1 MSVIFKYDSWAGP
14 KKFIKFMSTMQ
25 CVSTSEEP
33 ETIEN
38 GEQEVSGMPCSQTD
52 LDDNS
57 MINHQI
63 TATSEVASKDDQDEK
78 EDDGDTKKDQEQDN
92 IAHEEEKATAPTKME
107 SELEG
112 WSKSLDDSLEAAGD

>member
-63 TATSEVASKDDQDEK
+63 TATSEVTSKDDQNKKSGKKDEEVKKKNLMIEEK
-78 EDDGDTKKDQEQDN
+78 EK
-92 IAHEEEKATAPTKME
+92 EKAPTKMQ
-107 SELEG
+107 SELED
-112 WSKSLDDSLEAAGD
+112 WFKNLDDSLEAAGD